1 MNAYN
6 KQYGYNQLLLHS
18 ANNACAMYIF
28 SLTRARCVFKTPC
41 VFFEKIH
48 CKDMKFPKFSTIC
61 FRKKFDF
68 LRFFDFSSFFF
79 AKTSRNQRCIRTFPT
94 PKPHY
99 FRCSFETA
107 THEYGEQTKTAST
120 HHSKP
125 RTKKRNRQQHA
136 KSGFRRAPQ
145 PASPQHMTHLI

>member
-68 LRFFDFSSFFF
+68 LRFFDFSSFFLQKQAEINAVSARF
-79 AKTSRNQRCIRTFPT
+79 QPQSRIISDARLKLQPMNMENKQRQLRHII
-94 PKPHY
+94 
-99 FRCSFETA
+99 A
-107 THEYGEQTKTAST
+107 
-120 HHSKP
+120 
-125 RTKKRNRQQHA
+125 N
-136 KSGFRRAPQ
+136 RAPKKETGNNMQ
-145 PASPQHMTHLI
+145 RAAFAEPHSPPRPNT